1 MCFFYYFT
9 EIRYRLSYLGAS
21 FLITFFTSY
30 YYSLELVY
38 LFARPFLHS
47 KHLISKSSICYSIT
61 DTATSKSGFVNP
73 LEQQIPIC
81 QSFAKEGSVNGPVKS
96 DLTSLLTSPEVN
108 KSEIC
113 PDTTFG
119 GAKDVTDVI
128 FDKGFIFTSLTEA
141 FHTTIKICFI
151 WSFLFFL
158 PFFFYQFWCFFTPS
172 WFLFERVRAKIYL
185 FSALS
190 GAFLG
195 GYCFYFLVLPELI
208 DFLLNFKINTPLF
221 TVQLEA
227 RIDSYVRISSG
238 VFLIV
243 EFVFQMPLLFSLFYF
258 FGLIDSAFLSK
269 NRKIFILFFLL
280 LAAFLSPPDPLTE
293 FLIFS
298 FFICTFEF
306 FIWIGFLVK
315 NLYQRYIDPSYLK
328 KKKTQ

>member
-47 KHLISKSSICYSIT
+47 KHLTSKSSICYSIT
-61 DTATSKSGFVNP
+61 DTS
-73 LEQQIPIC
+73 L
-81 QSFAKEGSVNGPVKS
+81 GSVNGPVKS
-96 DLTSLLTSPEVN
+96 
-108 KSEIC
+108 
-113 PDTTFG
+113 
-119 GAKDVTDVI
+119 DVTDVI

-185 FSALS
+185 FSATSL
-190 GAFLG
+190 AFLG

-258 FGLIDSAFLSK
+258 FGLIDSVFLSK
-269 NRKIFILFFLL
+269 NMKIFILFFLL
-280 LAAFLSPPDPLTE
+280 LAAFLSPPDPLAE

-328 KKKTQ
+328 KKNTQ

>member
-9 EIRYRLSYLGAS
+9 EIRYRLSYLGVS
-21 FLITFFTSY
+21 FLMTFFTSY

-47 KHLISKSSICYSIT
+47 KHH
-61 DTATSKSGFVNP
+61 
-73 LEQQIPIC
+73 
-81 QSFAKEGSVNGPVKS
+81 
-96 DLTSLLTSPEVN
+96 DLV
-108 KSEIC
+108 
-113 PDTTFG
+113 
-119 GAKDVTDVI
+119 

-141 FHTTIKICFI
+141 FHTTLKICFI

-158 PFFFYQFWCFFTPS
+158 PLFFYQFWCFFTPS
-172 WFLFERVRAKIYL
+172 WLIFERVRAKRYL
-185 FSALS
+185 FSGTS
-190 GAFLG
+190 GALGG
-195 GYCFYFLVLPELI
+195 GYCFYFMVLPSLL

-221 TVQLEA
+221 TVQLEG

-258 FGLIDSAFLSK
+258 FGLIDSVLISK

-280 LAAFLSPPDPLTE
+280 LAAFLSPPDPLAE
-293 FLIFS
+293 LCLFS

-306 FIWIGFLVK
+306 FIWIGFLLQ
-315 NLYQRYIDPSYLK
+315 NLYQRDKERSPFK
-328 KKKTQ
+328 KKLTQ

>member
-47 KHLISKSSICYSIT
+47 KHLTSKSSICYSIT
-61 DTATSKSGFVNP
+61 DTSLADTSFGSVR
-73 LEQQIPIC
+73 
-81 QSFAKEGSVNGPVKS
+81 SVNGPVKS
-96 DLTSLLTSPEVN
+96 
-108 KSEIC
+108 
-113 PDTTFG
+113 
-119 GAKDVTDVI
+119 DVTDVI

-185 FSALS
+185 FSATSL
-190 GAFLG
+190 AFLG

-258 FGLIDSAFLSK
+258 FGLIDSVFLSK

-280 LAAFLSPPDPLTE
+280 LAAFLSPPDPLAE
-293 FLIFS
+293 FLILS

-328 KKKTQ
+328 KKNTQ

>member
-9 EIRYRLSYLGAS
+9 EIRYRLSYLGVS
-21 FLITFFTSY
+21 FLITFFTCY

-47 KHLISKSSICYSIT
+47 KHLTDTTSNKSMICPCYSIT
-61 DTATSKSGFVNP
+61 DTSLADTSLGSVR
-73 LEQQIPIC
+73 
-81 QSFAKEGSVNGPVKS
+81 SVNGPVKS
-96 DLTSLLTSPEVN
+96 
-108 KSEIC
+108 
-113 PDTTFG
+113 
-119 GAKDVTDVI
+119 DVTDVI

-158 PFFFYQFWCFFTPS
+158 PFFFYQFWCFFAPS
-172 WFLFERVRAKIYL
+172 WLIFERVRAKVYL
-185 FSALS
+185 LSAVS

-258 FGLIDSAFLSK
+258 FGLIDSVFVSK

-280 LAAFLSPPDPLTE
+280 LAAFLSPPDPLAE

-315 NLYQRYIDPSYLK
+315 NLYQRNIDPSYLK
-328 KKKTQ
+328 EKNTQ